1 MNGAQAL
8 LKTLA
13 DAGVEVCFTNPG
25 TSEMHFV
32 AALDGEPRMR
42 AVLALFEGVAT
53 GAADGYARMAG
64 KPAATL
70 LHLGCGLG
78 NGLANLHNARKGKVP
93 VVNIVG
99 DHATFHTRY
108 DAQLQSD
115 IETVARN
122 VSPGFVRT
130 STGSAQLGRDAVDAL
145 QAARGLP
152 GQVATLILPADVSWG
167 EGGQPCAMP
176 APSAAPAADDAA
188 VQAIAQAIQSTTQAT
203 RLGARVALLLGG
215 QALREPGLLAAARI
229 AAQAGVRLLAEVFPT
244 RMERGAGLPAVERIA
259 YLAEMAGVQLA
270 DLEHL
275 ILVDAKA
282 PVSFFA
288 YPGKQSYLVSG
299 GCRVHTLATPAQ
311 DAVASLD
318 KLAVA
323 LGAQQAS
330 PSLQAPQRPSRPRG
344 PLTAPKVCKAVGHL
358 LPEGAILIDEAI
370 TSGLMLGAMTQG
382 GPRHDLITLTGGAI
396 GQGLPN
402 AVGAAI
408 ACPGRPVIALIGD
421 GTAMYT
427 IQALWTMAR
436 KGLHVVMHHFQQRQL
451 LGAEGGAGARGR
463 AAGWG
468 QGPGAAEP
476 GRPAAEL
483 CPTGPGHGRARGAHA
498 GCRGFLPGPGICAGH
513 ARPAPDRGP
522 GARGAIGCQAQ
533 AAALAAA
540 LAARPAQA
548 GGTGAQAQACAV
560 AGRKKRNVGYT
571 FLLASETTV
580 MPAQAGIQSWHGAL
594 DPRLRGDDAACGSVS
609 GGR

>member
-8 LKTLA
+8 MKTLA
-13 DAGVEVCFTNPG
+13 DAGIEVCFSNPG

-32 AALDGEPRMR
+32 AALDSEPRMR

-130 STGSAQLGRDAVDAL
+130 SQSTAQLSADAVEAIA
-145 QAARGLP
+145 AARGLP

-167 EGGQPCAMP
+167 EGAQPAAMP
-176 APSAAPAADDAA
+176 AAAAPAVADDAR
-188 VQAIAQAIQSTTQAT
+188 VQALADLLRSGQPA
-203 RLGARVALLLGG
+203 ALLLGP

-229 AAQAGVRLLAEVFPT
+229 AAHSGVQLLAEVFPT

-259 YLAEMAGVQLA
+259 YLAEMAQLQLA
-270 DLEHL
+270 PLKHL
-275 ILVDAKA
+275 VLVDAKA

-288 YPGKQSYLVSG
+288 YPGKASDLVPE
-299 GCRVHTLATPAQ
+299 GCQVHTLAAADE
-311 DAVASLD
+311 DAVASLE
-318 KLAVA
+318 KLVRL
-323 LGAQQAS
+323 LGAQAS
-330 PSLQAPQRPSRPRG
+330 APALQPAQRPDRPRG

-358 LPEGAILIDEAI
+358 LPERAIVIDEAI
-370 TSGLMLGAMTQG
+370 TSGLMLGVMTAG

-402 AVGAAI
+402 AVGAAV
-408 ACPGRPVIALIGD
+408 ACPDRPVIALVGD

-427 IQALWTMAR
+427 LQALWTMAR
-436 KGLHVVMHHFQQRQL
+436 EQLHVVSIIFNNASYSVLNVELERVGADQVGPKARSQL
-451 LGAEGGAGARGR
+451 DLEGPRLDFARLAQGMGVHAVRASDAEAFCQALEY
-463 AAGWG
+463 ALA
-468 QGPGAAEP
+468 
-476 GRPAAEL
+476 
-483 CPTGPGHGRARGAHA
+483 T
-498 GCRGFLPGPGICAGH
+498 PGPHLIEAMVPESLNGTKRKILPWLLRSLPH
-513 ARPAPDRGP
+513 LPP
-522 GARGAIGCQAQ
+522 
-533 AAALAAA
+533 ALARA
-540 LAARPAQA
+540 LKAK
-548 GGTGAQAQACAV
+548 V
-560 AGRKKRNVGYT
+560 A
-571 FLLASETTV
+571 
-580 MPAQAGIQSWHGAL
+580 P
-594 DPRLRGDDAACGSVS
+594 
-609 GGR
+609 